1 MAKKLQLSA
10 PDEQA
15 LYENA
20 LNTIN
25 LASKIP
31 FVKVDRA
38 EFLKKQF
45 EGSPYLEEILE
56 HGPQAVF
63 SQAILRKMP
72 KRL

>member
-45 EGSPYLEEILE
+45 EGSPYL
-56 HGPQAVF
+56 
-63 SQAILRKMP
+63 
-72 KRL
+72 